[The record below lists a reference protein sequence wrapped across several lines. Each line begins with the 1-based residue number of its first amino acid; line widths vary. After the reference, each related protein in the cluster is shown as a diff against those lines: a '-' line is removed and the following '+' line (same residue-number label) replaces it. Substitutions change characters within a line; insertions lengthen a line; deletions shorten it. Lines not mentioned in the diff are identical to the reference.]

1 MFKDV
6 DVSSETPAGV
16 RKDIIRQDSLEVY
29 LSVLTGSFF
38 VRITFFFLVFES
50 HIITYL
56 LT

>member
-6 DVSSETPAGV
+6 DVSSEKPVGV

-38 VRITFFFLVFES
+38 VRITCVFGFS
-50 HIITYL
+50 RAI
-56 LT
+56 

>member
-6 DVSSETPAGV
+6 DVSSEKPAGV

-29 LSVLTGSFF
+29 LSVLTDSFF
-38 VRITFFFLVFES
+38 VRTTCVFLVFES

-56 LT
+56 LI